1 MKKLIYLLLVTI
13 TLTGCKINKINMS
26 NYDEIINQ
34 VLTINVD
41 LHNQTDEGYNYYL
54 PKGISLYDSND
65 TNKILKY
72 KNTRMYL
79 YVDVISYYN
88 KVKNE
93 FTTNSI
99 SYYSKKIEY
108 NDKFGYLEINKYQ
121 TGYFVEIMYNY
132 AKIEVFVNE
141 KDLLDTIYDSITIL
155 SSIEYKENIISSLIG
170 NNSYNYKEE
179 VYNIFKPI
187 DTTDNYLDWEE
198 DIYEDYDGEIK
209 DEDSI
214 ILDDEETE

>member
-13 TLTGCKINKINMS
+13 ALTGCKINKINMS
-26 NYDEIINQ
+26 TYNEIINQ
-34 VLTINVD
+34 VLAINID

-65 TNKILKY
+65 TNKILNY

-79 YVDVISYYN
+79 YVDIISYYN
-88 KVKNE
+88 KIENE
-93 FTTNSI
+93 FIKNNE
-99 SYYSKKIEY
+99 SYYSNSITY
-108 NDKFGYLEINKYQ
+108 NDKFGYIEINKYQ
-121 TGYFVEIMYNY
+121 NGYFVEIMYNY
-132 AKIEVFVNE
+132 AKIEVFVSE
-141 KDLLDTIYDSITIL
+141 KDLLDTVYDSITIL
-155 SSIEYKENIISSLIG
+155 SSVEYKENIISSLIG
-170 NNSYNYKEE
+170 KASYNYKEE
-179 VYNIFKPI
+179 IYNIFKPI
-187 DTTDNYLDWEE
+187 DTTDNYLEWEE